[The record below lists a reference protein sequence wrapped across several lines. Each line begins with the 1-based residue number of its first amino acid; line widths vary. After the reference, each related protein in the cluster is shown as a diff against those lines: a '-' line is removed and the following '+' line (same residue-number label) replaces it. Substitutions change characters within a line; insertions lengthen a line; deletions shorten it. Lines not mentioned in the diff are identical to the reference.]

1 MDFET
6 WQPFYEQI
14 LSDFGFSR
22 DKDEAV
28 AAELDKLLGG
38 NRVPDSTLRTI
49 LRGKEVTVAGNGP
62 NLEEEI
68 GEARG
73 VLLTADEATSGA
85 LGRGLVPAILVTDL
99 AGVVADQVGAH
110 AAGGI
115 AELPGHGENGP
126 PVRACDTRFA
136 VVT

>member
-28 AAELDKLLGG
+28 AADLDKLLGG

-73 VLLTADEATSGA
+73 VLLTADEATSVA
-85 LGRGLVPAILVTDL
+85 LGRGLVPQSWSPTWMGSWRI
-99 AGVVADQVGAH
+99 
-110 AAGGI
+110 
-115 AELPGHGENGP
+115 
-126 PVRACDTRFA
+126 R
-136 VVT
+136 